1 MKDLAY
7 SDGKSYVKDKDKALK
22 TFTGYTLDK
31 TQMMFTYEGL
41 PETIPSEELEKILQ
55 SKGHCLIAEVDGK
68 LNALS
73 GS

>member
-7 SDGKSYVKDKDKALK
+7 SDGKSYVKEKDKALK

-41 PETIPSEELEKILQ
+41 PETIPSE
-55 SKGHCLIAEVDGK
+55 
-68 LNALS
+68 
-73 GS
+73 